1 MMQQML
7 WPSLCVMLLRER
19 DLRTPDS
26 GKGAGLSASFHK
38 YGEVCGQR
46 DAMSLY
52 IGEEERQR
60 NRSRPARHPPGGW
73 GLWVISVSLVVG
85 DFRTSPPPR
94 SLTTFSS
101 IRKKPRK
108 NSYWKWPSK
117 PGLRICKPR
126 DILLPSTPPWR
137 ILKRLERGWTWPESR
152 LSLPP

>member
-46 DAMSLY
+46 DAMSLC

-60 NRSRPARHPPGGW
+60 NRSRPVRHPPGGW
-73 GLWVISVSLVVG
+73 GLWVISVSLGVG

-94 SLTTFSS
+94 SLTSPHLTSQD
-101 IRKKPRK
+101 
-108 NSYWKWPSK
+108 PSAN
-117 PGLRICKPR
+117 I
-126 DILLPSTPPWR
+126 IVF
-137 ILKRLERGWTWPESR
+137 LKRDPLV
-152 LSLPP
+152 